1 MCVRMC
7 VTACG
12 RERVGESGREKEGIG
27 KENLGKS
34 NNSEA
39 LNQVEMEA
47 KASAEFLSSD
57 SPALQTA
64 ASSLAVWARHPPLGW
79 CQWPSKSPAD
89 RGEKP

>member
-47 KASAEFLSSD
+47 KASAD

-64 ASSLAVWARHPPLGW
+64 ASSLAV
-79 CQWPSKSPAD
+79 
-89 RGEKP
+89 